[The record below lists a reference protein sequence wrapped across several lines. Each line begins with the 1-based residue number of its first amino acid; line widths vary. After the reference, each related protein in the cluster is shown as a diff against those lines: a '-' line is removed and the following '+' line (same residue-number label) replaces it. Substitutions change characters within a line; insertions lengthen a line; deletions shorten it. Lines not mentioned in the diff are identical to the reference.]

1 MLAYIKFLYVGIMVE
16 DCFFSGGDNKFNWEA
31 ILEEIIVVVEDL
43 NGGLLLKIVYLGD
56 VEWDVVM
63 ICNLQIDFVGVC
75 YLGDLDMFCVI
86 GVEIVIQDYICYVI
100 FEAVLQV
107 VCLLKK

>member
-16 DCFFSGGDNKFNWEA
+16 DWFFSGGDNKFNWEV

-43 NGGLLLKIVYLGD
+43 NGGVLLRIVYLGD
-56 VEWDVVM
+56 VEWDVIIM
-63 ICNLQIDFVGVC
+63 WNFQIDFVGVC
-75 YLGDLDMFCVI
+75 YFGDLDIFYVI